1 MIIRELTL
9 QEVIRIFEGPMQQ
22 DFDPPE
28 IKPLSQ
34 ILYLWG
40 KGVYPC
46 FGFYEGDTLAA
57 YAFLCA
63 MPKDKGHLLLDYYAV
78 TASMRGQGSGSLC
91 LSLLQE
97 KLREM
102 GYDGVIAEV
111 ERISSEEYLPDSP
124 DDWRARRIR
133 FYERCGFR
141 QTKVWCRLFG
151 VDFLIMTMDIVS
163 PLSDAQAMARM
174 EALYH
179 MMLTEETYRKNVS
192 LFYADRAAE
201 KRGKYDSDVIQ

>member
-28 IKPLSQ
+28 VKPLSQ

-40 KGVYPC
+40 KGGYPC

-63 MPKDKGHLLLDYYAV
+63 SPSSREHLLLDYYAV
-78 TASMRGQGSGSLC
+78 TASMRGKGCGSTC
-91 LSLLQE
+91 LSLLRE
-97 KLREM
+97 KLLEL
-102 GYDGVIAEV
+102 GYQGVIAEV
-111 ERISSEEYLPDSP
+111 ERVSTENYLPDSP

-141 QTKVWCRLFG
+141 QTKVWCCLFT
-151 VDFLIMTMDIVS
+151 VDFLIMSMDLAA
-163 PLSDAQAMARM
+163 PLTDEQAMARM
-174 EALYH
+174 EALYR
-179 MMLTEETYRKNVS
+179 MMLTAETYQKNVN
-192 LFYADRAAE
+192 LFFADTALAKE
-201 KRGKYDSDVIQ
+201 EEGHQ